1 MPKVPLNFINL
12 VQTNRLCMS
21 QLFFNRD
28 ISWLSFNHRVLE
40 EAKDENLPLFER
52 LKFMAIYSN
61 NLDEF
66 YKVRVAEY
74 RNASVDPKSFPDIPD
89 AEKTLEKI
97 NSTVSQHWIEFSQ
110 ILKEA
115 ILPQMHLNGLI
126 LHYKSYPNS
135 PVHLKYIQEYF
146 NTELSPYVQPVLLNK
161 GVKSFMRDNRLYLA
175 IKLFKKH
182 KSQDTRSRPRY
193 ALLKL
198 PTSEA
203 PRFVELPQI
212 STSHH
217 IVFLDDVIRYNL
229 QDLFPGYD
237 VVGSWGVKL
246 ARDADLGIEDEFGGD
261 LIERIR
267 ENLAKRKI
275 GKPAGFLHDRNIP
288 IDLLHYLQDTFDINS
303 NELVPTGSYLN
314 SHDFFSFPTHHT
326 PQLVWKAPT
335 PILPFELEEAGSM
348 FEAIKRKEIMLHYP
362 YHSFKYVIDF
372 LNEAATDPK
381 VEEIKLTQYRVANN
395 SEVVSALIAAAHNK
409 KKVTVFVEVKAR
421 FDEENNLYFAEQ
433 MQKAGIKIIYSIPG
447 LKVHAKMALVL
458 RRANGIRK
466 RSFAYMSTGNFNEKT
481 ARLYTDHGFFTCND
495 VYLDDMENLF
505 KYLENQRH
513 KPKMNK
519 LLVTQINLRKSIMD
533 RINRE
538 IALSKSGK
546 KGYILLKMNGIQNK
560 NLINKL
566 YEASRAGV
574 KIDLIVR
581 GICCL
586 VPDKVYSKNIRVLRL
601 VDSFLEHPR
610 IWVFGNDG
618 ETEMFLSSADW
629 LNRNINRRIETAFPI
644 EHKELKDDILKILE
658 MQLND
663 NVKLRRIN
671 ANLENILDP
680 SDKPPMRAQKMI
692 YEYLYNA
699 DQELR
704 KKHLKAD
711 QLKSKKDEAPDTSK
725 TRKD

>member
-1 MPKVPLNFINL
+1 MTH
-12 VQTNRLCMS
+12 Q
-21 QLFFNRD
+21 FFNRD

-74 RNASVDPKSFPDIPD
+74 RNAAADPKSFPDIPN
-89 AEKTLEKI
+89 AEKMLEKI

-115 ILPQMHLNGLI
+115 ILPQMHLNGLF
-126 LHYKSYPNS
+126 LHYKSYPSS
-135 PVHLKYIQEYF
+135 PVHLKFIREYF
-146 NTELSPYVQPVLLNK
+146 NTELTPYVQPVLLNK
-161 GVKSFMRDNRLYLA
+161 GTRTFLRDNRLYLA
-175 IKLFKKH
+175 IKLFKKT
-182 KSQDTRSRPRY
+182 KNEATSKNRKPRY
-193 ALLKL
+193 ALIKL
-198 PTSEA
+198 PTNEA
-203 PRFVELPQI
+203 PRFVELPQVD
-212 STSHH
+212 SQHH
-217 IVFLDDVIRYNL
+217 IVFLDDVVRYNL
-229 QDLFPGYD
+229 QELFPGFD
-237 VVGSWGVKL
+237 VVGSWGLKL

-261 LIERIR
+261 LIERIK

-288 IDLLHYLQDTFDINS
+288 IDLLYYLQDMFGINS
-303 NELVPTGSYLN
+303 NELVPTGTYLN
-314 SHDFFSFPTHHT
+314 SHDFFNFPTYNAPH
-326 PQLVWKAPT
+326 LVWKAPK
-335 PILPFELEEAGSM
+335 PIHPFELEDAGSM
-348 FEAIKRKEIMLHYP
+348 FEAIKRKERVLHYP
-362 YHSFKYVIDF
+362 YHSFKYVIQF
-372 LNEAATDPK
+372 LHEAATDPK

-421 FDEENNLYFAEQ
+421 FDEENNLYFAHQMEQ
-433 MQKAGIKIIYSIPG
+433 AGIKIIYSIPG

-458 RRANGIRK
+458 RRVNGIRK
-466 RSFAYMSTGNFNEKT
+466 RSFAYLSTGNFNEKT

-495 VYLDDMENLF
+495 EYLDDMENLF
-505 KYLENQRH
+505 RYLEKQKE
-513 KPKMNK
+513 KPEMNK
-519 LLVTQINLRKSIMD
+519 LLVTKINLRKAIMD

-538 IALSKSGK
+538 IELAQSGK

-566 YEASRAGV
+566 YEASTAGV

-586 VPDKVYSKNIRVLRL
+586 VPDQSYSKNIRVLRL

-618 ETEMFLSSADW
+618 QKEMFLSSADW

-644 EHKELKDDILKILE
+644 EKEELKNEILDILE
-658 MQLND
+658 MQLKD
-663 NVKLRRIN
+663 NVKVRRIT
-671 ANLENILDP
+671 AKLENILDP
-680 SDKPPMRAQKMI
+680 SDQPPLRAQAST
-692 YEYLYNA
+692 YDYLLTKEQA
-699 DQELR
+699 IR
-704 KKHLKAD
+704 KKHLN
-711 QLKSKKDEAPDTSK
+711 TK
-725 TRKD
+725 TEPQK

>member
-1 MPKVPLNFINL
+1 MT
-12 VQTNRLCMS
+12 QH
-21 QLFFNRD
+21 FFNRD

-40 EAKDENLPLFER
+40 EAKDDSLPLFER
-52 LKFMAIYSN
+52 IKFMAIYSN

-74 RNASVDPKSFPDIPD
+74 RNAAADPQSFPDIPD

-97 NSTVSQHWIEFSQ
+97 NSIVAKHWLDFSQ
-110 ILKEA
+110 ILKES

-126 LHYKSYPNS
+126 LHYKSYPTHPS
-135 PVHLKYIQEYF
+135 HLKFIREF
-146 NTELSPYVQPVLLNK
+146 FDTELTPYVQPVLLNK
-161 GVKSFMRDNRLYLA
+161 GTRTFLRDNRLYLA
-175 IKLFKKH
+175 IKLFKKT
-182 KSQDTRSRPRY
+182 KNEESKKYRKPRY
-193 ALLKL
+193 ALIKL
-198 PTSEA
+198 PTSDA
-203 PRFVELPQI
+203 PRFVELPKADNQ
-212 STSHH
+212 HH

-229 QDLFPGYD
+229 QELFPGFD
-237 VVGSWGVKL
+237 VVGSWGIKL

-261 LIERIR
+261 LIERIK

-288 IDLLHYLQDTFDINS
+288 VDLLHYLQDTFDINS
-303 NELVPTGSYLN
+303 NELVATGSYLN
-314 SHDFFSFPTHHT
+314 SHDFFTFPTHHT
-326 PQLVWKAPT
+326 PHLVWNAPKA
-335 PILPFELEEAGSM
+335 ILPFELEEAGSM
-348 FEAIKRKEIMLHYP
+348 FEAIKRKERVLHYP
-362 YHSFKYVIDF
+362 YHSFKYVIQF
-372 LNEAATDPK
+372 LHEAATDPK

-395 SEVVSALIAAAHNK
+395 SEVVSALIAAAHNN

-421 FDEENNLYFAEQ
+421 FDEENNIYFAQQ
-433 MQKAGIKIIYSIPG
+433 MERAGIKIIYSIPG

-458 RRANGIRK
+458 RRANGVRK
-466 RSFAYMSTGNFNEKT
+466 RSFAYLSTGNFNEKT

-495 VYLDDMENLF
+495 EYLDDMENVF
-505 KYLENQRH
+505 KYLSNQRT
-513 KPKMNK
+513 KPHLNK
-519 LLVTQINLRKSIMD
+519 LLVTKINLRKNIMD

-538 IALSKSGK
+538 IELAKTGK

-586 VPDKVYSKNIRVLRL
+586 VPDKSYSRNIRVLRL
-601 VDSFLEHPR
+601 VDSYLEHPR

-618 ETEMFLSSADW
+618 QKEMFLSSADW

-644 EHKELKDDILKILE
+644 ENDDLKNEILDILE

-663 NVKLRRIN
+663 NVKVRRID
-671 ANLENILDP
+671 ANLNNILDP
-680 SDKPPMRAQKMI
+680 SDRPPLRAQVSTYK
-692 YEYLYNA
+692 YLL
-699 DQELR
+699 E
-704 KKHLKAD
+704 
-711 QLKSKKDEAPDTSK
+711 KDEAIREKHEQKSETKPTK
-725 TRKD
+725 E

>member
-1 MPKVPLNFINL
+1 MT
-12 VQTNRLCMS
+12 QH
-21 QLFFNRD
+21 FFNRD

-40 EAKDENLPLFER
+40 EAKDNSLPLFER

-74 RNASVDPKSFPDIPD
+74 RNAAANPASFPDIPD

-97 NSTVSQHWIEFSQ
+97 NSTVAQHWIEFSQ

-126 LHYKSYPNS
+126 LHYKNYPTS
-135 PVHLKYIQEYF
+135 PTHLEFLKEYF
-146 NTELSPYVQPVLLNK
+146 GTELTPYVQPVLLNK
-161 GVKSFMRDNRLYLA
+161 GARTFLRDNRLYLA
-175 IKLFKKH
+175 IKLFKKT
-182 KSQDTRSRPRY
+182 KNDALRKNRKPRY
-193 ALLKL
+193 ALIKL
-198 PTSEA
+198 PTNEA
-203 PRFVELPQI
+203 PRFIELPKVDTQN
-212 STSHH
+212 H
-217 IVFLDDVIRYNL
+217 IAFLDDVIRYNL
-229 QDLFPGYD
+229 QELFPGFD
-237 VVGSWGVKL
+237 VVGSWGIKL

-261 LIERIR
+261 LIERIK

-288 IDLLHYLQDTFDINS
+288 IDLLHYLQDTFEINS
-303 NELVPTGSYLN
+303 NELVPTGTYLN
-314 SHDFFSFPTHHT
+314 SHDFFNFPTYHA
-326 PQLVWKAPT
+326 PQLVWEAPK

-348 FEAIKRKEIMLHYP
+348 FEAIKRKERVLHYP
-362 YHSFKYVIDF
+362 YHSFKYVIQF
-372 LNEAATDPK
+372 LHEAATDPK

-421 FDEENNLYFAEQ
+421 FDEENNLHFAQQ
-433 MQKAGIKIIYSIPG
+433 MEKAGIKIIYSIPG

-458 RRANGIRK
+458 RRVNGVRK
-466 RSFAYMSTGNFNEKT
+466 RSFAYLSTGNFNEKT

-495 VYLDDMENLF
+495 QYLDDMENVF
-505 KYLENQRH
+505 KYLSNQKT
-513 KPKMNK
+513 KPHLNK
-519 LLVTQINLRKSIMD
+519 LLVTKINLRKNIMD

-538 IALSKSGK
+538 IELSQNGK

-566 YEASRAGV
+566 YEASKAGV

-586 VPDKVYSKNIRVLRL
+586 VPDKSFSRNIRVVRL

-610 IWVFGNDG
+610 IWVFGNNG
-618 ETEMFLSSADW
+618 QEEMFLSSADW

-644 EHKELKDDILKILE
+644 ENKELKNEILDILE

-663 NVKLRRIN
+663 NVKLRRID

-680 SDKPPMRAQKMI
+680 TDRPPQRAQVST
-692 YEYLYNA
+692 YQYLLNK
-699 DQELR
+699 DNQTREQ
-704 KKHLKAD
+704 HKA
-711 QLKSKKDEAPDTSK
+711 KSNISETK
-725 TRKD
+725 